1 MRHSQSCRHYL
12 LPKSML
18 YSWGIDCNTLQS
30 ALKYLKN
37 TKVDI
42 SNILIMTGNFNIRNS
57 FWDFLYLH
65 HSIYSNLLIDI
76 MDLLLLELLYPT
88 NLIPTRYSDRDQS
101 SNLVIELM
109 FLRYGSEEL
118 DNYSIYLE
126 WRLLDHAP
134 LTISIPIKE

>member
-1 MRHSQSCRHYL
+1 
-12 LPKSML
+12 
-18 YSWGIDCNTLQS
+18 
-30 ALKYLKN
+30 
-37 TKVDI
+37 
-42 SNILIMTGNFNIRNS
+42 
-57 FWDFLYLH
+57 
-65 HSIYSNLLIDI
+65 

-118 DNYSIYLE
+118 DNYSIHLE